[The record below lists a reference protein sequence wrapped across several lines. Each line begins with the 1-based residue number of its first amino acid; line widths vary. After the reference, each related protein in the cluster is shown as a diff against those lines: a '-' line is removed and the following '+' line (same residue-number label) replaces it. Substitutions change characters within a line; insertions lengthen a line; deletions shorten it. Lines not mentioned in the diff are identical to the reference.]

1 MIGPPSF
8 DFETKEY
15 PLFLF
20 LFFHS
25 LFVNMQA
32 LNLNYFYYN
41 IGKCATYEFT
51 CSNGKCISRW
61 RRCNWKNDCGDYSDE
76 RHCRKFIISLSPFS
90 CYVVVL
96 SSRLITNCYWRR
108 AVVTNSRYK
117 YKKIKKKTEPSLPL
131 SPFLFCFVSLF
142 PNNQLIDNNN
152 NNTKRMRKVKVVSN
166 VVAIDFIGC
175 FSLAA
180 I

>member
-20 LFFHS
+20 LFVHS

-61 RRCNWKNDCGDYSDE
+61 RRCNRKKDCGDNSDE
-76 RHCRKFIISLSPFS
+76 WHCRKFIISLSLFS

-117 YKKIKKKTEPSLPL
+117 YKKIKKKQSHPSLSLL
-131 SPFLFCFVSLF
+131 SCFVLF
-142 PNNQLIDNNN
+142 RFSQIINLLITIILNEWG
-152 NNTKRMRKVKVVSN
+152 KWRSFRML
-166 VVAIDFIGC
+166 F
-175 FSLAA
+175 LLTL
-180 I
+180 

>member
-20 LFFHS
+20 LFVHS

-61 RRCNWKNDCGDYSDE
+61 RRCNWKNDCGDNSDE
-76 RHCRKFIISLSPFS
+76 WHCRKFIISLSLFS

-117 YKKIKKKTEPSLPL
+117 YKKIKKTEPSLPL

-175 FSLAA
+175 FSLAT

>member
-25 LFVNMQA
+25 LFVNRQA

-51 CSNGKCISRW
+51 CSNGKCVSRW

-108 AVVTNSRYK
+108 IDTNIKRL
-117 YKKIKKKTEPSLPL
+117 KKKQSHPSLSLL
-131 SPFLFCFVSLF
+131 SFFVLFRFSQIINL
-142 PNNQLIDNNN
+142 LITITIILNEWG
-152 NNTKRMRKVKVVSN
+152 KWRSFRM
-166 VVAIDFIGC
+166 
-175 FSLAA
+175 LLLLTL
-180 I
+180 